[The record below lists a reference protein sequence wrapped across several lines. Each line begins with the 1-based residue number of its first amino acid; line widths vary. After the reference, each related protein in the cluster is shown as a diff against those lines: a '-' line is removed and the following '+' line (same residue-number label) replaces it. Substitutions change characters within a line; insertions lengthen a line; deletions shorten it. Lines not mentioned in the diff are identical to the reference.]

1 MSDLGNSGV
10 GSDPPNH
17 VRSER
22 SFDDGVSFEP
32 VHRDTV
38 SGQIRRQLMHRIA
51 TGELR
56 PGQRMPSER
65 DLSER
70 FAVARTSVREAMQ
83 GLVSLGLV
91 ERRGNRS
98 FVVERLPDVVV
109 DQAGDDKSFVA
120 ELFET
125 RRLLEGPLFEL
136 AAVRADEED
145 RCRVEAVMA
154 RFEGVSDIDAFRRL
168 DREFHTTIATCCGNA
183 LLIEVYSKVLDRLF
197 RSKEFEN
204 LLQSETNSGPVRE
217 LIASAIDGHRTIAEA
232 FLAGDAATVRA
243 EVDAHL
249 TTVEQSMLEK
259 LN

>member
-1 MSDLGNSGV
+1 MSDLGNSGGV
-10 GSDPPNH
+10 GS
-17 VRSER
+17 
-22 SFDDGVSFEP
+22 DDGVSFEP

-38 SGQIRRQLMHRIA
+38 SGQIRRQLMHRIT

-109 DQAGDDKSFVA
+109 DQSGDDKSFVA

-136 AAVRADEED
+136 AAARAGEED
-145 RCRVEAVMA
+145 RCRVREVMA
-154 RFEGVSDIDAFRRL
+154 KFDGVSDIDAFRRL
-168 DREFHTTIATCCGNA
+168 DREFHTSIANSCGNA

-197 RSKEFEN
+197 RSREFEN
-204 LLQSETNSGPVRE
+204 LLQSENNSEPVRE
-217 LIASAIDGHRTIAEA
+217 LIASAIDGHRAIADA
-232 FLAGDAATVRA
+232 FLAGDAEAIRA
-243 EVDAHL
+243 EVGAHL
-249 TTVEQSMLEK
+249 TTVEKSMLEK
-259 LN
+259 LS